1 MPVRKR
7 GDRWHVRLQI
17 GGQRIERSL
26 GPSATKADALEYEG
40 NLRRDIVA
48 GKLGRAAAHT
58 MEEALVR
65 WLEGEAAQLTSYNNL
80 LSKVRLL
87 KPYAAGRRLD
97 AIVQV
102 AEDVKAAGIKE
113 ELKPG
118 TINRRLAILRRIANL
133 AHDQWGWL
141 DQPLGNRIKLL
152 RGETARHVYLTPDQ
166 VETLADHCEHP
177 KVALAIRLV
186 ARTGLREGELLR
198 ADTIFDGCIVVD
210 DVAPYKPRLV
220 PLPPDMQGIT
230 LPLGIS
236 YATLRTFFEKARI
249 AAGLPHVRFH
259 DLRHTAASWWVQ
271 SGANLAVVR
280 DLLGHANLAVTS
292 RYTHLATG
300 DLKRAAA
307 AMGKDLEQRGKNGA
321 ETQKS

>member
-26 GPSATKADALEYEG
+26 GPTATKADALDYESR
-40 NLRRDIVA
+40 LRQDVVA
-48 GKLGRAAAHT
+48 GKTGRTVPRT
-58 MEEALVR
+58 MEDALVR
-65 WLEGEAAQLTSYNNL
+65 WLEGEAAQLTSYDNL

-87 KPYAAGRRLD
+87 EPYAAGKRLD
-97 AIVQV
+97 AIVSI
-102 AEDVKAAGIKE
+102 AEDVKAAGIKDK
-113 ELKPG
+113 LAPA

-141 DQPLGNRIKLL
+141 DAPLGNRIKLL

-166 VETLADHCEHP
+166 VETLADHCTHP
-177 KVALAIRLV
+177 IVAQAIRLV

-220 PLPPDMQGIT
+220 PLPPDMADVK
-230 LPLGIS
+230 LPLGIT
-236 YATLRTFFEKARI
+236 YATLRTFFERARI
-249 AAGLPHVRFH
+249 AAGMPHVRFH

-271 SGANLAVVR
+271 SGANLAIVR

-300 DLKRAAA
+300 DMKRAAA
-307 AMGKDLEQRGKNGA
+307 VMRQMLGDLHRDLKESQF
-321 ETQKS
+321 Q